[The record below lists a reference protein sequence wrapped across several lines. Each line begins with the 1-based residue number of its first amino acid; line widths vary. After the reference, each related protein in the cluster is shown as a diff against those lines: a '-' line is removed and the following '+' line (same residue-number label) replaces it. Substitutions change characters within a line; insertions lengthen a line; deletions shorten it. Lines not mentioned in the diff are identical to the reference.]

1 MTTTGPAGRRSAR
14 AWGGLLVPLSCPG
27 CGAAEEVVCPA
38 CRDRLLRGP
47 LLRRPLADGTTVVA
61 SSAWRGPARRLVVAA
76 KENGR
81 RDVGTVLAHAV
92 ARAVV
97 DVAWGP
103 GSRPL
108 TTPLL
113 LVTPPVRLVSV
124 LRRGAR
130 PTPDLAAD
138 AARLLR
144 AAGAQV
150 RAVELL
156 RHTRAVADQ
165 AGLDRD
171 QRADNLA
178 GAFETCPRRVLSA
191 GVGPSRPVVVVD
203 DVVTTGATVQA
214 VAAALRHGGQDVLGA
229 AVVACA

>member
-1 MTTTGPAGRRSAR
+1 MTTQGATPRRRGRT
-14 AWGGLLVPLSCPG
+14 WGGLLVPLSCPG
-27 CGAAEEVVCPA
+27 CGAVDEVVCPA

-61 SSAWRGPARRLVVAA
+61 SAAWRGPARRLVVAA
-76 KENGR
+76 KESGR
-81 RDVGTVLAHAV
+81 RDVGVVLARAV

-97 DVAWGP
+97 EVAWGP
-103 GSRPL
+103 GTGPHDP
-108 TTPLL
+108 PLL
-113 LVTPPVRLVSV
+113 LVAPPVRLVSV

-130 PTPDLAAD
+130 PTPDLAED

-150 RAVELL
+150 QAVQLL

-165 AGLDRD
+165 GGLDREE
-171 QRADNLA
+171 RADNLA
-178 GAFETCPRRVLSA
+178 GAFETSSRRIGSA
-191 GVGPSRPVVVVD
+191 GVRRSSAVVVVD

-214 VAAALRHGGQDVLGA
+214 VAAALREGGLKVLGA
-229 AVVACA
+229 GVVASA